1 MINVTIAKYA
11 GFCFGVDRAM
21 KIVYNELDSLED
33 GKTIATYGNIIHN
46 SDVVRDLENRGVR
59 VVENIPDL
67 FPNEKVIIRT
77 HGVPSEIFRELER
90 QGNQYIDAT
99 CPFVTKIHKIVEE
112 KSKEDCIIL
121 IAGDKNHAEVQGII
135 GHCVNTEKVN
145 TFETCERLNQLLKD
159 FSKFKI
165 VVVSQTTFN
174 TKVWKEC
181 LNVIKRYPNVEVFDT
196 ICNATS
202 CRQTESI
209 ELAKKSDIMIIVGG
223 KHSSNTK
230 KLYTVCKDYCKR
242 CYHIENVSE
251 LDGLDFSNAINI
263 GITAGAS
270 TPAYIIKEVH
280 VHMDLKNNN
289 IENEDF
295 AAMLDESFK
304 KIHTGEKVT
313 AKVVKIEDNE
323 IIVDLGTKHTGYVS
337 KEELTDDP
345 KLKPSDIVKV
355 DDDIEL
361 IVLKVNDADGVAY
374 LSKKAVE
381 KVDGFSK
388 VIKAY
393 ENGDTIEGNVL
404 SVVNGGV
411 IVSYSGNTIFVPAS
425 LVGVP
430 RGEDLNNLVKH
441 KIKFKIIEVDA
452 DRKRAVGS
460 VKAVKKAEKEAV
472 EAKFWETLKVGD
484 TFKGEVKSLT
494 KYGAFVDLGGI
505 DGMVHISELSWKRIK
520 HPKEVVSV
528 GDTIEVYV
536 KDMDKEA
543 GRISLGYKKPE
554 DNPWVKFTTNYKI
567 DDVVKATIVSITPFG
582 AFAQI
587 IDGID
592 GLIHVSQISKER
604 VNDVKDVLSIG
615 QEVTVKIVD
624 INEDKKRISLSMKA
638 VED

>member
-1 MINVTIAKYA
+1 MINITVAKYA

-21 KIVYNELDSLED
+21 KIVYNELDSLKD
-33 GKTIATYGNIIHN
+33 GETIATYGNIIHN
-46 SDVVRDLENRGVR
+46 NDVVKDLKNRGVR

-77 HGVPSEIFRELER
+77 HGVPSEVFKQLEN
-90 QGNQYIDAT
+90 QGNQYVDAT
-99 CPFVTKIHKIVEE
+99 CPFVTKIHKIVEK
-112 KSKEDCIIL
+112 KSKEECVIL
-121 IAGDKNHAEVQGII
+121 IAGDKSHAEVQGII
-135 GHCVNTEKVN
+135 GHCINAKNVH
-145 TFETCERLNQLLKD
+145 TFETLEQLHQLLES
-159 FSKFKI
+159 FPNSKI

-174 TKVWKEC
+174 TKVWKGC
-181 LNVIKRYPNVEVFDT
+181 LDIFKPYPNVEVFDT

-230 KLYTVCKDYCKR
+230 KLYTVCKDFCKR
-242 CYHIENVSE
+242 CYHIENASE
-251 LDGLDFSNAINI
+251 LDGLDFSNAVNI

-289 IENEDF
+289 IESEDF
-295 AAMLDESFK
+295 ATMLDKSFK
-304 KIHTGEKVT
+304 KIHTGDKVT

-337 KEELTDDP
+337 REELTDDP
-345 KLKPSDIVKV
+345 KLKPADIVKV

-361 IVLKVNDADGVAY
+361 IVLKVNDAEGVAY

-460 VKAVKKAEKEAV
+460 VKAVKKAEKEAN

-528 GDTIEVYV
+528 GDAIEVYV

-554 DNPWVKFTTNYKI
+554 DNPWVKFTTNYNV

-604 VNDVKDVLSIG
+604 VNDVKDVLSVG
-615 QEVTVKIVD
+615 QEVTVKIVE